1 MKKDGLNND
10 FKVPENYFNN
20 LQDKILL
27 NSLKKEDVFDV
38 PKDYFNQLEKTISEK
53 HNLQEFKGKKSK
65 LYSINYWLSA
75 ACVLVF
81 VLLSVEIFLMNKQ
94 KSDQQIVNAKVEKEV
109 YQKIY
114 DSFIE
119 DNQNTKSSNI
129 TLDDSDYTIYNY

>member
-1 MKKDGLNND
+1 MKKDELNND

-27 NSLKKEDVFDV
+27 NSLKKEDSFDV
-38 PKDYFNQLEKTISEK
+38 PKKYFSQLEKVVSKK
-53 HNLQEFKGKKSK
+53 HNQKEFIGKNKK
-65 LYSINYWLSA
+65 IFRLNYWLSA
-75 ACVLVF
+75 ACILVF

>member
-1 MKKDGLNND
+1 MKKDELNNN
-10 FKVPENYFNN
+10 FKVPENYFND

-27 NSLKKEDVFDV
+27 NSLKKENVFDV
-38 PKDYFNQLEKTISEK
+38 PKDYFNQLEKNALGHQK
-53 HNLQEFKGKKSK
+53 EFKGKKSK
-65 LYSINYWLSA
+65 LYTISYWLSA

>member
-1 MKKDGLNND
+1 MGFQFLISIFAQKEKKN
-10 FKVPENYFNN
+10 
-20 LQDKILL
+20 I
-27 NSLKKEDVFDV
+27 S
-38 PKDYFNQLEKTISEK
+38 FNQLEKNALGHQK
-53 HNLQEFKGKKSK
+53 EFKGKKSK
-65 LYSINYWLSA
+65 LYTISYWLSA